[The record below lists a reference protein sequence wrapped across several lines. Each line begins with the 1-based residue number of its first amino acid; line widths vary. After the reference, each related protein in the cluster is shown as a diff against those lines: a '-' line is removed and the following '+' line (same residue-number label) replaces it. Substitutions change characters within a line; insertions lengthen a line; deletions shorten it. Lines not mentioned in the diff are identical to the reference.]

1 MFLLDLVFLV
11 PLLEVDPLLFGCPTG
26 RPRLT
31 SEAFRAWTTGGM
43 GGADGKTSVW
53 QLFLTTL

>member
-1 MFLLDLVFLV
+1 MLLLDLVFLA

-53 QLFLTTL
+53 Q